1 MAKAKKKKDNKKRK
15 YSGPKKIFSIRS
27 LEEIVSSVE
36 QKRESGESVSSFDEK
51 LFFAANQALEFI
63 ASSAKHNIRLDLS
76 KDSEY
81 YFAGA
86 LMALGLDKQ
95 EEGKS
100 EEQIKEE
107 LSEVAG
113 SYLLFEQINMLW
125 TKGAIGEVWFDQTV
139 SDNAVI
145 KAHAV
150 MKTKIALFDTYDAM
164 SRVADQTFIFKDVT
178 PSKLGVEEPG
188 ADKTVRGLAVNLNP
202 ISELIQN
209 ELLYKL

>member
-1 MAKAKKKKDNKKRK
+1 
-15 YSGPKKIFSIRS
+15 
-27 LEEIVSSVE
+27 
-36 QKRESGESVSSFDEK
+36 
-51 LFFAANQALEFI
+51 
-63 ASSAKHNIRLDLS
+63 
-76 KDSEY
+76 
-81 YFAGA
+81 
-86 LMALGLDKQ
+86 MALGLDKQ

-125 TKGAIGEVWFDQTV
+125 TKGAIGDVYYDQEV

-178 PSKLGVEEPG
+178 PSKLGIEEPG

-202 ISELIQN
+202 ISVLIQN